1 MSAVLP
7 TPAPQPSTE
16 QLVAALASGLLP
28 LLGPYGI
35 AASALVPA
43 AQGLVDIFT
52 THPNANYTLDDAV
65 AVVTQGNADL
75 AKLKADAAAAP

>member
-1 MSAVLP
+1 MTDPVQP
-7 TPAPQPSTE
+7 TTE

-28 LLGPYGI
+28 LMGPYGI

-52 THPNANYTLDDAV
+52 THPNANYTLDDAA
-65 AVVTQGNADL
+65 AVVAQGNADL
-75 AKLKADAAAAP
+75 AKLKADGAATA